1 MKLTIVTLIFVTVAG
16 AAGVV
21 MAQGSTAANSA
32 FLQQLPAHFMSS
44 QSGSRYVS
52 YVEVAAHPAI
62 AKAMAAATRHY
73 YEALVEAGFSKDGA
87 LRIVSNSPSPL
98 PAGCE

>member
-1 MKLTIVTLIFVTVAG
+1 MKSTIVTLIFVAVAG

-21 MAQGSTAANSA
+21 MAQGSTAETSA
-32 FLQQLPAHFMSS
+32 FLQQLPADFMGS
-44 QSGSRYVS
+44 QSRSRYVS
-52 YVEVAAHPAI
+52 YVEVASHPAI

-73 YEALVEAGFSKDGA
+73 YEALVEAGFSKDDA
-87 LRIVSNSPSPL
+87 LRIVVNSPSPL